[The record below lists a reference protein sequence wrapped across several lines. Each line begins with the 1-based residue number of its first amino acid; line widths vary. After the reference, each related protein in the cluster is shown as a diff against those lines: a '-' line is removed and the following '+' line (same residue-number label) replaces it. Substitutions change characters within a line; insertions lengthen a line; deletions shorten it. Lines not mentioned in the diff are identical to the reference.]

1 MTAIHEDVAE
11 EILESIEQENL
22 STHQSEIERIA
33 AKVEEGHSSEDE
45 PEIDLSEEKSSNSPM
60 FRRDDEWYVNARVN
74 GEDMEVPWDQ
84 VVSQYQKNSS
94 ADRRLQE
101 VSERQRE
108 LAEYERQL
116 NAYRASMDAQRTQ
129 PSSDVGTQQSPSSDA
144 TDALYEQYHEALFQG
159 EESKASSLLKQIR
172 SAEQPQS
179 NNVDVQSIIE
189 RTKTEMRQE
198 EKAMQAQGYE
208 MRRQEAVQMFQ
219 SEYPE
224 ITADPSLLAVAD
236 RRSAELY
243 QSDPTR
249 YPWDIMQECADYARD
264 WLFDYVDDLGGSSDR
279 KERKQGMD
287 DVSPVNVRA
296 HIGEDQEEMTY
307 SDIISEMRKERG
319 QTV

>member
-11 EILESIEQENL
+11 EILDSIEQENL

-45 PEIDLSEEKSSNSPM
+45 PEIDLSEEESFNSPM
-60 FRRDDEWYVNARVN
+60 FRKDDEWYVNARVN

-189 RTKTEMRQE
+189 RTKTEMREE

-249 YPWDIMQECADYARD
+249 DPWDIMQECADYARN
-264 WLFDYVDDLGGSSDR
+264 WLFDYVDDLGGSSNR

-296 HIGEDQEEMTY
+296 YIGEDQEEMTY
-307 SDIISEMRKERG
+307 SDIISEMKKERG

>member
-249 YPWDIMQECADYARD
+249 DPWDIMQECADYARD

>member
-11 EILESIEQENL
+11 EILDSIEQENL

-45 PEIDLSEEKSSNSPM
+45 PEIDLSEEGSSNSPM

-108 LAEYERQL
+108 LAEYEKQL

-189 RTKTEMRQE
+189 RTKTEMREE

-249 YPWDIMQECADYARD
+249 DPWDIMQECADYARD

-307 SDIISEMRKERG
+307 SDIISEMKKERG
-319 QTV
+319 QAV